1 MLWSRPRTNWRR
13 ASSQI
18 KSSAFF
24 LTFYLES
31 PRLFLVGDTP
41 TWNIFSGNT
50 ITIMERPSMQI
61 GHNRND
67 STVYSDDSISVTEKE
82 QLLGLLSS
90 TDSPLRPSKSR
101 VSRLRYVIALLFLSN
116 AALLAAVLFLR
127 RSNEVAPQKSW
138 LPPESS

>member
-1 MLWSRPRTNWRR
+1 
-13 ASSQI
+13 
-18 KSSAFF
+18 
-24 LTFYLES
+24 
-31 PRLFLVGDTP
+31 
-41 TWNIFSGNT
+41 
-50 ITIMERPSMQI
+50 MQI